1 DDKAPIIAH
10 LTALDAIRA
19 AGLAHKSNIKFMY
32 EGEEE
37 AGSPNLMPMLQEN
50 RALFAADV
58 WLMCDA
64 PVHQSR
70 RQALYFGSRDG
81 IRLDLTVYGPRTE
94 LHSGHYGNWAPNP
107 ALQLARLLVSMKD
120 ASGRVQVPHFYDDI
134 VPLSPIEKRAIPEA
148 PDVGP
153 VLMREFWLAATEGG
167 SRSLTEL
174 ITEPSLNIRG
184 LASSRTG
191 EIATNVIPT
200 AATASIDIRLVKGMD
215 PRATQDR
222 VVDHIKAQGFFVVD
236 QPPGAEVRQT
246 HANVVWVD
254 RGPAGPGAGG

>member
-70 RQALYFGSRDG
+70 RQALYFGSRAG
-81 IRLDLTVYGPRTE
+81 SRLDLTVYGPRNE

-107 ALQLARLLVSMKD
+107 ALQLARLLASMKND
-120 ASGRVQVPHFYDDI
+120 SGRVTIDGFYDDV
-134 VPLSPIEKRAIPEA
+134 VPLNAAELKAVAEA
-148 PDVGP
+148 PDIDSE
-153 VLMREFWLAATEGG
+153 LRRELWLG
-167 SRSLTEL
+167 STDGDGLSLTEL
-174 ITEPSLNIRG
+174 IHPPPLNIRG
-184 LASSRTG
+184 RAGSSG
-191 EIATNVIPT
+191 
-200 AATASIDIRLVKGMD
+200 
-215 PRATQDR
+215 
-222 VVDHIKAQGFFVVD
+222 
-236 QPPGAEVRQT
+236 GAE
-246 HANVVWVD
+246 AS
-254 RGPAGPGAGG
+254 